1 MEVMQV
7 EGSSG
12 SSLSSIS
19 PELDKVAPFLI
30 KLFEIVSSPASDDLV
45 CWSEHGETPQLMDAL
60 ELCQRMHD
68 VNTLFMG
75 DSLTLQLYDSWRA
88 RLRQALPLPARC
100 RRRLRLTPG
109 PRGRGRRRG
118 WAGRCRSSRAPRSR

>member
-1 MEVMQV
+1 MQV

-45 CWSEHGETPQLMDAL
+45 CWSEHGETFKIVHRTKFAG
-60 ELCQRMHD
+60 
-68 VNTLFMG
+68 V
-75 DSLTLQLYDSWRA
+75 
-88 RLRQALPLPARC
+88 
-100 RRRLRLTPG
+100 RRRPALGTWP
-109 PRGRGRRRG
+109 
-118 WAGRCRSSRAPRSR
+118 